1 MEYMGDMII
10 RRAEL
15 EKLSNNV
22 RDVTNIVLY
31 GGLSAM
37 IAGNIIS
44 ETIVAEIIVIGIVN
58 KSVKYL
64 MRNRKKLI
72 SNIKTKLN
80 IKEMIVNQ

>member
-1 MEYMGDMII
+1 MGDMII